1 MNINLHNLTE
11 YLEKGGGIHIKEK
24 NKGTFTKYC
33 KGKVTQACIDKAK
46 KSGNKK
52 LIKKAI
58 FAENARK
65 WSTKR
70 QTGGELSTLD
80 QYQQM
85 LNNQSNQLKKYSQQ
99 EELKQKR
106 MEQLQQQRIQ
116 STQSLG
122 NQIGN
127 IVGQVGGALSN
138 KLEDT
143 KFGKWVD
150 KVNTKFN
157 DWLSEPDTTQ
167 HTIDPEVEQNVK
179 DAVEQANADILEQSR
194 KQLESWKMDEAKV
207 MESLKLPVM
216 NSDEILG
223 NDFLEMLNI
232 QKTK

>member
-11 YLEKGGGIHIKEK
+11 YLKKGGGIHIKEK
-24 NKGTFTKYC
+24 NKGSFTKYC

-52 LIKKAI
+52 LIKKAV

-85 LNNQSNQLKKYSQQ
+85 LNSQDAQLRKYSQL

-106 MEQLQQQRIQ
+106 MEQLHEQRIQ
-116 STQSLG
+116 QAQQLG
-122 NQIGN
+122 SQTGN
-127 IVGQVGGALSN
+127 IVGQIGGEVAN
-138 KLEDT
+138 KLLEDT
-143 KFGKWVD
+143 KFGNWVD

-157 DWLSEPDTTQ
+157 NWLTGDEGGDEGDS
-167 HTIDPEVEQNVK
+167 EVEQNINDSVK
-179 DAVEQANADILEQSR
+179 QTNVDILEQSK
-194 KQLESWKMDEAKV
+194 KQLESWKMDDAKL
-207 MESLKLPVM
+207 MESLKLPVI

-223 NDFLEMLNI
+223 NDFLEMLNKQRI
-232 QKTK
+232 K